1 LVDNYKKTKKQLKD
15 GDRVSFQITGDSN
28 SFGTGRFYLNAIA
41 NTTGVENV
49 NKSEQNWLVYPNPVN
64 ADGEINIANPK
75 ELATSVTIVNALGGL
90 VYAQEIKA
98 TELGA
103 KINLS
108 TLHLSTGI
116 YYIHMLDSN
125 HKITERLIIKN
136 N

>member
-1 LVDNYKKTKKQLKD
+1 MTKKQLKD

-28 SFGTGRFYLNAIA
+28 SFGSGRFYLNAMA
-41 NTTGVENV
+41 NTTGVEDV
-49 NKSEQNWLVYPNPVN
+49 NKSEKSWLVYPNPVN

-75 ELATSVTIVNALGGL
+75 GLATNVTIVNALGGL
-90 VYAQEIKA
+90 VHVQEIEA
-98 TELGA
+98 NELGA

-116 YYIHMLDSN
+116 YYIHMLNSN